1 MSSETKQSTQVDR
14 EQREQREQA
23 HPRIAKRA
31 RKISAAKRKRRIRR
45 RVLSVLSVI
54 LLAVGGL
61 WIVYFS
67 PFFDVDKIQ
76 FSGIANASMDRI
88 SGITDDLIGDP
99 IARVDLERASDQ
111 IRELPWVKEV
121 NIKKSW
127 WGGDI
132 SVSVIE
138 RTPVAVKAIADGYAL
153 VGREGKILQ
162 NISQAEGFPIIEG
175 ASTVNGWLKE
185 AEPALETAEELG
197 NTQDLTAKVRAI
209 VVAEDG
215 ELYFDLIDGGWI
227 RLGDSRELPEKLS
240 SIRTVL
246 RDVGVRCDQMLDV
259 RTPLATAMTSKHQC

>member
-1 MSSETKQSTQVDR
+1 MTSETEQDTQVDR
-14 EQREQREQA
+14 GQRRQA
-23 HPRIAKRA
+23 HPRMAKRA
-31 RKISAAKRKRRIRR
+31 SKVKAARQKRRIRR
-45 RVLSVLSVI
+45 RVLLVLSVI

-76 FSGIANASMDRI
+76 FSGVSNASMDRI

-99 IARVDLERASDQ
+99 IAQVDLEGASDQ
-111 IRELPWVKEV
+111 ISELPWVKEV

-162 NISQAEGFPIIEG
+162 NISQAEGFPVIEG
-175 ASTVNGWLKE
+175 VATVNEWVQE
-185 AEPALETAEELG
+185 SQPALETAEELG
-197 NTQDLTAKVRAI
+197 DTQDLKAKVRAI
-209 VVAEDG
+209 VVTEDG

-227 RLGDSRELPEKLS
+227 RLGDSRELSEKFS